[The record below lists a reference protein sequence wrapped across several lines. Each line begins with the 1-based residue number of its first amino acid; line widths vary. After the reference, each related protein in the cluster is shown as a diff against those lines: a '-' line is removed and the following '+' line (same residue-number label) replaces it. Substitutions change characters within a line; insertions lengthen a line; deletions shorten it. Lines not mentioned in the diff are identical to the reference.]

1 METVA
6 VAFEGR
12 KLEFNLHHETR
23 KWTPVEA
30 STIALLSESEFPL
43 IANASGKRYEI
54 YSDGTFAEVEK

>member
-1 METVA
+1 METVV

-12 KLEFNLHHETR
+12 QLEFNLYHETR
-23 KWTPVEA
+23 RWTPVQP
-30 STIALLSESEFPL
+30 STLALLSESEFPL